1 MLILRK
7 DISEKIKKINLLIV
21 NINIFVSESK
31 NFDYGKIW
39 EIKNKDI
46 ISKLSE
52 HGVKVVAY
60 KTATRSNV
68 RKAKGLGIE
77 VVELNGN
84 RKLDLI
90 SFFKGEHTFRD
101 MVVLGND
108 EDDIELIKH
117 SRFSASTADAPLNL
131 KMESQYVSN
140 FSGLEA
146 FEELGNIIINAK
158 TNH

>member
-39 EIKNKDI
+39 EVKNKDI

-101 MVVLGND
+101 MVILGND

-117 SRFSASTADAPLNL
+117 SRFSASTSH
-131 KMESQYVSN
+131 KMSKD
-140 FSGLEA
+140 L
-146 FEELGNIIINAK
+146 
-158 TNH
+158 